1 MFVLESHHF
10 KSRRWIAL
18 GAICAGVSVLSI
30 PAASA
35 LSFSSIG
42 AGSAP
47 QGPGAGVSGMSS
59 SHPGGIL
66 ATKMQVAQDAGWV
79 ASTVDSAIIKVGKV
93 LSSGQQEQIASE
105 SKLLDAQTRDI
116 EKMFKQAFIARRE
129 ARKQALF
136 GQRGRALG
144 ACGQPGIGNGINV
157 SNATAAQ
164 LQSKLSKADINYR
177 QNFSL
182 PAARIKRLAGQKPP
196 ALQSGAI
203 LPPNGSIT
211 SLKNARAFAH
221 TVLEPKP
228 PLNLPPS
235 AQSTA
240 QGKRYKAALN
250 TYNARMSL
258 QNALVRQE
266 LLWHTPTAPLADW
279 AKQAWQS
286 QGHTGTPPGVVKG
299 RISPMA
305 LETMQ
310 VNLRDANPAWYKHL
324 YQENKIGVLRELA
337 LMRALSLRIQLQ
349 RLKLANH
356 RALVDAAARAVSL
369 HHSAVKQ
376 LNQLRNGAVAGRGQ

>member
-1 MFVLESHHF
+1 MSESHHF
-10 KSRRWIAL
+10 KSRLIAL
-18 GAICAGVSVLSI
+18 VACTGLSFAVI
-30 PAASA
+30 PTASA
-35 LSFSSIG
+35 LSFGGIG

-66 ATKMQVAQDAGWV
+66 ATKMQVAQDASWV

-93 LSSGQQEQIASE
+93 LSSGQQEQIAAE
-105 SKLLDAQTRDI
+105 SKLLDAQTRDM
-116 EKMFKQAFIARRE
+116 EQMFKKAFIARRE
-129 ARKQALF
+129 AQKQALF

-164 LQSKLSKADINYR
+164 LQSKLQQSDASYR
-177 QNFSL
+177 QHFSL
-182 PAARIKRLAGQKPP
+182 PSERIKRLAGQKQA
-196 ALQSGAI
+196 ALQSAAI
-203 LPPNGSIT
+203 LPPNGSIK
-211 SLKNARAFAH
+211 SLKDARAFAH
-221 TVLEPKP
+221 TILEPKP
-228 PLNLPPS
+228 PLNLPKS

-258 QNALVRQE
+258 QNSLVRQE
-266 LLWHTPTAPLADW
+266 LLWHTPTAPLASW
-279 AKQAWQS
+279 AQQAWQS
-286 QGHTGTPPGVVKG
+286 QGHTGTPPGVVNG

-324 YQENKIGVLRELA
+324 YKENKIGVLRELA

-356 RALVDAAARAVSL
+356 RALVDAGARAVAL
-369 HHSAVKQ
+369 HHSAAKQ
-376 LNQLRNGAVAGRGQ
+376 LSQLRNSAVSGRGQ